1 MTNKK
6 RKDGLD
12 ELQTTETAEPTVIEN
27 ATFESTLRAN
37 LAEIRNYD
45 GIVGY
50 ILKNTNSASIDLKDP
65 AKIIDYAI
73 LSSTTFDSTEE
84 LSKLFNLKGIK
95 DIIINGKNLKMISLT
110 IEKNRIS
117 IFLENSSDSDRVLKR
132 IQMV

>member
-6 RKDGLD
+6 RKD

-37 LAEIRNYD
+37 LEEIRNYD

-84 LSKLFNLKGIK
+84 LSKLFNLEGIK

-117 IFLENSSDSDRVLKR
+117 IFLENSSDADRVLKR

>member
-6 RKDGLD
+6 RKD

-37 LAEIRNYD
+37 LEEIRNYD

-84 LSKLFNLKGIK
+84 LSKLFNLEGIK
-95 DIIINGKNLKMISLT
+95 DIIINGKNLRMISLT

-117 IFLENSSDSDRVLKR
+117 IFLENSSDADRVLQR

>member
-6 RKDGLD
+6 RKDG
-12 ELQTTETAEPTVIEN
+12 LQTTETAEPTVIEN

-37 LAEIRNYD
+37 LEEIRNYD

-73 LSSTTFDSTEE
+73 LSSITFDSTEE
-84 LSKLFNLKGIK
+84 LSKLFNLEGIK
-95 DIIINGKNLKMISLT
+95 DTIINGKNLKMISLT

-117 IFLENSSDSDRVLKR
+117 VFLENSSDHDRVLKR

>member
-1 MTNKK
+1 MPSKK
-6 RKDGLD
+6 RKDG
-12 ELQTTETAEPTVIEN
+12 LQTTETAEPIVIEN

-37 LAEIRNYD
+37 LEEIRNYD

-84 LSKLFNLKGIK
+84 LSKLFNLEGIK

-117 IFLENSSDSDRVLKR
+117 IFLENNSDNDRVLKR